1 MTDEKLPF
9 TAHLEELRERLIKA
23 LIAVGIGF
31 VISYFFSEEIFRVLM
46 APLLK
51 TLPPDSNLIF
61 TGLTEAFFTYLKV
74 SLVAGTFLASPVIAY
89 QIWAFIAPGLYEE
102 EKRLLIPVAIASAFF
117 FVGGS
122 LFGYFVV
129 FPFGFQYF
137 LSFAT
142 EVIKPMPSVRE
153 YFSFSIKLLFAFGI
167 TFELPVFVFF
177 LSRLGIVDYEMLKG
191 FRKYAVVLTFAVAA
205 VITPPD
211 ILSQIM
217 LAIPMIILYEAGI
230 IVAKLFG
237 KKKVKVGEGLE
248 ESKA

>member
-1 MTDEKLPF
+1 MADEKLPF

-31 VISYFFSEEIFRVLM
+31 GISYFFSEEIFRVLM

-51 TLPPDSNLIF
+51 TLPPESNLIF

-74 SLVAGTFLASPVIAY
+74 SLVAGIFLASPVIIY
-89 QIWAFIAPGLYEE
+89 HVWAFIAPGLYEE

-117 FVGGS
+117 FVGGA

-142 EVIKPMPSVRE
+142 DVIRPMPSVRE

-177 LSRLGIVDYEMLKG
+177 LSRLGIVDHEMLKG
-191 FRKYAVVLTFAVAA
+191 FRKYAIVLTFALAA
-205 VITPPD
+205 IITPPD
-211 ILSQIM
+211 VLSQVM
-217 LAIPMIILYEAGI
+217 LAIPMILLYEAGI
-230 IVAKLFG
+230 IVARVFG
-237 KKKVKVGEGLE
+237 KKKVKVEEGLE

>member
-1 MTDEKLPF
+1 MADEKLPF
-9 TAHLEELRERLIKA
+9 TAHLEELRERLIKS
-23 LIAVGIGF
+23 LIAVGVGF
-31 VISYFFSEEIFRVLM
+31 AISYFFSQDLFRVLM
-46 APLLK
+46 DPLLK

-74 SLVAGTFLASPVIAY
+74 SLVAGIFLASPVIIY

-117 FVGGS
+117 FVGGA

-142 EVIKPMPSVRE
+142 DVIRPMPSVRE
-153 YFSFSIKLLFAFGI
+153 YFAFSVKLLFAFGI

-177 LSRLGIVDYEMLKG
+177 LSRLGIVDHEMLKG
-191 FRKYAVVLTFAVAA
+191 FRKYAIILTFALAA

-217 LAIPMIILYEAGI
+217 LAIPMIVLYEAGI
-230 IVAKLFG
+230 LVAKVFG
-237 KKKVKVGEGLE
+237 KKKVKVEEGLGE
-248 ESKA
+248 TEA